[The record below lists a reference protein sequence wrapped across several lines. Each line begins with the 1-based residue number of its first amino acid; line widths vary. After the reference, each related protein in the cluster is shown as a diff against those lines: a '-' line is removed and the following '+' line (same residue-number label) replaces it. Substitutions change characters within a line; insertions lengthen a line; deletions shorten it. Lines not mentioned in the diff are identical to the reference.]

1 MQSPAE
7 ADAPMKPE
15 AAVTD
20 ANSNGKE
27 FAWTVCTD
35 SDLYTRV
42 CIKQQAV
49 DDALRHALKISKE
62 LQAPSGDEPS
72 SDPDTLKSRCGR
84 ELVEWM
90 AEIGP
95 LRHHI

>member
-1 MQSPAE
+1 MQPPSE
-7 ADAPMKPE
+7 ADAAVKPE
-15 AAVTD
+15 AAATAAD
-20 ANSNGKE
+20 ANGKG

-62 LQAPSGDEPS
+62 LRAPTGGEPS
-72 SDPDTLKSRCGR
+72 SDPETLRSRCGR

-95 LRHHI
+95 LQHHI